1 MRPRHK
7 AAEYLG
13 VEAVGIGFAG
23 GASMRPR
30 HKAAE
35 YDTGAFPARQPASI
49 ASMRPR
55 HKAAEYRPCDG
66 YSIQARARFNEA
78 AA

>member
-7 AAEYLG
+7 AAEYSYST
-13 VEAVGIGFAG
+13 ETTCDNA

-35 YDTGAFPARQPASI
+35 YRLV
-49 ASMRPR
+49 PR
-55 HKAAEYRPCDG
+55 R
-66 YSIQARARFNEA
+66 RVRRRTRFNEA